1 MKKRILVCFMLMLLV
16 VNLFAGCSKK
26 SSAGDSSPL
35 VIGSKDFTESIVIA
49 EIYALALEDAGVKV
63 ERKLQLGS
71 SVIHDAIVNDEID
84 FYPEY
89 TGTGLITRLGE
100 EPIYDPEECYEAVK
114 KGYAD
119 KFDITWL
126 AHSDVND
133 SEGLAMLKSVAD
145 KYGITT
151 FSDLWSHAS
160 ELTFAA
166 NGEFYE
172 QSGIFDR
179 LQEVYGT
186 ASFKDTV
193 TMDHTLTFQ
202 AAKSGEVDAISVY
215 TTEGSLAVGDFLILT
230 DDKNCWPPYYL
241 APIIRN
247 DALKAHPEVQ
257 EIVDKVT
264 ATFTDEN
271 VIAMNAK
278 VDVDG
283 EDYSDVAKEYYDSI
297 KDSLK

>member
-1 MKKRILVCFMLMLLV
+1 MMMLLT

-26 SSAGDSSPL
+26 SSGDSEPL

-49 EIYALALEDAGVKV
+49 EVYALALEDAGVKV

-100 EPIYDPEECYEAVK
+100 EPIYDPEECYNEVK

-133 SEGLAMLKSVAD
+133 SEGLAMLKTTAE
-145 KYGITT
+145 KYGIKT
-151 FSDLWSHAS
+151 FSDLWSHGS
-160 ELTFAA
+160 ELKFAA

-186 ASFKDTV
+186 ATFKDTV

-215 TTEGSLAVGDFLILT
+215 TTEGSLAGDDFLILT

-247 DALKAHPEVQ
+247 DALKAHPEV
-257 EIVDKVT
+257 EDIVNKVT

-283 EDYSDVAKEYYDSI
+283 DDYSDVAKEYYDSI
-297 KDSLK
+297 KDSIK

>member
-1 MKKRILVCFMLMLLV
+1 MKKRIMLSFMVLSMLAGL
-16 VNLFAGCSKK
+16 LTGCSKK
-26 SSAGDSSPL
+26 SSSDSEPL

-49 EIYALALEDAGVKV
+49 EVYALALEDAGIPV

-114 KGYAD
+114 KGYAEQ
-119 KFDITWL
+119 FDITWL

-133 SEGLAMLKSVAD
+133 SEGLAMPKSVAEQ
-145 KYGITT
+145 YNITT
-151 FSDLWSHAS
+151 FSDLWNNAS
-160 ELTFAA
+160 NLTFAA

-172 QSGIFDR
+172 QAGIFDR
-179 LQEVYGT
+179 LQEVYGA
-186 ASFKDTV
+186 ASFKDAV

-215 TTEGSLAVGDFLILT
+215 TTEGNLADDEFLILT

-247 DALKAHPEVQ
+247 DAFEANPDIE
-257 EIVDKVT
+257 EIVNKVT

-278 VDVDG
+278 VDIDG
-283 EDYSDVAKEYYDSI
+283 EEYSDVAKEYYDSI
-297 KDSLK
+297 KDTLK

>member
-1 MKKRILVCFMLMLLV
+1 MKKRILLSFMVLSMIAGLLT
-16 VNLFAGCSKK
+16 GCSKK
-26 SSAGDSSPL
+26 SSSDTEPL

-49 EIYALALEDAGVKV
+49 EVYALALEDAGVPV

-114 KGYAD
+114 KGYAE

-133 SEGLAMLKSVAD
+133 SEGLAMLKTTAQQ
-145 KYGITT
+145 YGITT
-151 FSDLWSHAS
+151 FSDLWSNAS
-160 ELTFAA
+160 NLTFAA

-172 QSGIFDR
+172 QAGIFDR
-179 LQEVYGT
+179 LQEVYG
-186 ASFKDTV
+186 ASSFKDAV

-202 AAKSGEVDAISVY
+202 ATKSGEVDAISVY
-215 TTEGSLAVGDFLILT
+215 TTEGNLADDEFLILK

-241 APIIRN
+241 VPIIRN
-247 DALKAHPEVQ
+247 DALKANPKVE
-257 EIVDKVT
+257 EIVNKVT

-278 VDVDG
+278 VDIDG
-283 EDYSDVAKEYYDSI
+283 EEYSDVAKEYYDSI